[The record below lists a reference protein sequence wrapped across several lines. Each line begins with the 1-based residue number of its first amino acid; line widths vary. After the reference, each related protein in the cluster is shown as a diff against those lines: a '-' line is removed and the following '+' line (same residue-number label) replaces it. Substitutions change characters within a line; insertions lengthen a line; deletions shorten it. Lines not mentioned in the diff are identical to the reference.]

1 MTVALLEE
9 LSHLLD
15 EVNAD
20 MVELRHDFH
29 RHPELSFEEVR
40 TSEVITERLRAL
52 GWTIAPSLTTTG
64 VVATL
69 GGGRPGARVLLRAD
83 IDALPVQEEGDLDYR
98 SVNAGVMH
106 ACGHDVHTAALLGV
120 ADVLA
125 RRQSQLCGQ
134 FTLVFQ
140 PAEERLGGARAM
152 LQGGLLREHPAD
164 YALGVH
170 VTSLAPVGLISA
182 SPGITM
188 SEACSFSVTLRGKGG
203 HGAMSTSE
211 GNVVLA
217 VCGLVPRLDDVVDG
231 LSYEGTNCAC
241 SAGVLSA
248 GTANN
253 VVPRE
258 ARLLGTIR
266 TFTPEQATE
275 TRARLRRLL
284 DEVAAEFRVEYQLDI
299 GEAVPAVENDPA
311 VTAVALASARAI
323 VGDASVFSL
332 PPVSPSDDVSEIW
345 REVPGCYLFV
355 GGARSDGTS
364 GMHHSPDF
372 FVEDG
377 SCRVAAATLAHAAI
391 TLGAHGA

>member
-9 LSHLLD
+9 LSHLID
-15 EVNAD
+15 EVDAD

-40 TSEVITERLRAL
+40 TSEVITDRLRTL
-52 GWTIAPSLTTTG
+52 GWTIAPSLTATG

-69 GGGRPGARVLLRAD
+69 QGGRPGARVLLRAD

-98 SVNAGVMH
+98 SVNPGVMH
-106 ACGHDVHTAALLGV
+106 ACGHDVHAAALLGV

-125 RRQSQLCGQ
+125 RRQSELSGQ
-134 FTLVFQ
+134 FIVVFQ

-164 YALGVH
+164 FALGVH
-170 VTSLAPVGLISA
+170 VTSLAPVGLVSA

-217 VCGLVPRLDDVVDG
+217 ISRLAPRLDEVVAG

-241 SAGVLSA
+241 SAGVLKA

-258 ARLLGTIR
+258 AQLLGTIR

-284 DEVAAEFRVEYQLDI
+284 DEIAAEFRLEYQLDV

-311 VTAVALASARAI
+311 VTAVALASARAV
-323 VGDASVFSL
+323 VGEAGVFSL

-345 REVPGCYLFV
+345 REIPGCYFFV

-364 GMHHSPDF
+364 GMHHGPDF

-377 SCRVAAATLAHAAI
+377 SCRVAAHALAHAAI

>member
-1 MTVALLEE
+1 MTVAILDE
-9 LSHLLD
+9 LSQLLD
-15 EVNAD
+15 EVTPE

-40 TSEVITERLRAL
+40 TSEVITARLRAL
-52 GWTIAPSLTTTG
+52 GWTIARPLTPTG

-69 GGGRPGARVLLRAD
+69 DGAQTGNRVLLRAD
-83 IDALPVQEEGDLDYR
+83 IDALPVHEEGDLAYH

-106 ACGHDVHTAALLGV
+106 ACGHDVHTASLLGV
-120 ADVLA
+120 ADILS
-125 RRQSQLCGQ
+125 RRRSELRGQ
-134 FTLVFQ
+134 FILVFQ

-152 LQGGLLREHPAD
+152 LQGGLLDEHPAD

-170 VTSLAPVGLISA
+170 VTSLAPVGLVSA
-182 SPGITM
+182 RPGIMM

-203 HGAMSTSE
+203 HGAMSTSD

-217 VCGLVPRLDDVVDG
+217 LCRLAPRLGEVVEG

-241 SAGVLSA
+241 SAGVVSA

-258 ARLLGTIR
+258 ALLLGTIR
-266 TFTPEQATE
+266 TFTDEQVVE
-275 TRARLRRLL
+275 THARLRQLL
-284 DEVAAEFRVEYQLDI
+284 DEVASEFHVHCELTL
-299 GEAVPAVENDPA
+299 GESVPAVENDAA

-323 VGDASVFSL
+323 VGDAGVLSL

-355 GGARSDGTS
+355 GGARSDGSS

-372 FVEDG
+372 SVEDG
-377 SCRVAAATLAHAAI
+377 ACRVAAGTLAHAAI
-391 TLGAHGA
+391 TLGARGA